1 MDDDPSVK
9 RLRGLA
15 DATRVELD
23 AGARERVAQRVKQHG
38 PSVLRRAKQVR
49 TASRFGM
56 MAAVIALGVVFAR
69 QKDAGPAPVAQA
81 PVAQAPSA
89 PKAAEPV
96 VAPAPA
102 PSLACRTRTELATL
116 SAVEGAG
123 GTQRLSLGAAGLVV
137 ADART
142 AMWLDAQDACRL
154 RVRLSAGRVSVHAK
168 DLGGGELRVTTPG
181 GDVLVHG
188 TTFAVAHDASGLTV
202 DVEEGRVSVARAG
215 REVASALTG
224 GQRLQ
229 LAAGAE
235 PVIAALPAS
244 ARDAL
249 LQTLSDQT
257 VDEADAPLGRAT
269 SARDAA
275 SAEQL
280 VREAT
285 ALWKRGEQEQARA
298 RFRQAGELRGA
309 TAEAAWL
316 ALARRELEVGRAQAA
331 KVALAA
337 RAARFGEGDLAG
349 EAAGIAFRIALQSGD
364 AAQIRPLAERLQQ
377 RYADTPQGD
386 AAARWLRE
394 HLSR

>member
-1 MDDDPSVK
+1 MDDDPSVE
-9 RLRGLA
+9 RLRGLGA
-15 DATRVELD
+15 ATRVQLD
-23 AGARERVAQRVKQHG
+23 ADARERVAQRVKQRG
-38 PSVLRRAKQVR
+38 PAVLRRAQQVR
-49 TASRFGM
+49 TVSRFGM
-56 MAAVIALGVVFAR
+56 MAAAIALAVVFAR
-69 QKDAGPAPVAQA
+69 RQGEGPAPAPVAQA
-81 PVAQAPSA
+81 PDRPL
-89 PKAAEPV
+89 AAEPV
-96 VAPAPA
+96 VAATPAA
-102 PSLACRTRTELATL
+102 SSACRTRTELVTL
-116 SAVEGAG
+116 NAVEGAA

-142 AMWLDAQDACRL
+142 AMWLDAEDACRL

-215 REVASALTG
+215 RELASALRG
-224 GQRLQ
+224 GQRLR
-229 LAAGAE
+229 LAVGGE

-249 LQTLSDQT
+249 LRALSDRAM
-257 VDEADAPLGRAT
+257 DEGEAAPGRAT
-269 SARDAA
+269 SAREPA

-316 ALARRELEVGRAQAA
+316 ALARRELEVGRAAAA
-331 KVALAA
+331 KAALAA
-337 RAARFGEGDLAG
+337 RAVRFGDGDLAG
-349 EAAGIAFRIALQSGD
+349 EAAGIAFRIALQSAD

-386 AAARWLRE
+386 AAARWLRD
-394 HLSR
+394 HPAR